1 MTSQSSKTKEI
12 TEKSITEFLDKD
24 YAAYGMYTIE
34 NRAIPSV
41 IDGFKPTQRKI
52 IYIANQ
58 VWKGGNDKPL
68 KVFQLGGKIASDA
81 QYHHGDTSLNS
92 GIISMAQTFKNSM
105 PLLDGIGQFGS
116 LRSPEPGAARYIST
130 KLNGNFRLLYKDFN
144 LLESQFEEGY
154 EIEPKYFLPIIPAVL
169 LNGSSGIAVGF
180 STNILNRNSIDLIDA
195 SMKSLEGKKF
205 SEPLPWWSAFNGIV
219 TKNEGETSSF
229 QIRGKFEVVNTTT
242 VKITELPPSMTYQK
256 YEAHL
261 NSLQDKGYI
270 QQYDDVSTKKEFTI
284 NIKFQRAELASR
296 IEKGQLEGLLKLVE
310 NETENLTCLD
320 ENGKLIIFKSTTELI
335 NYFVKF
341 RLSFYDKRKAKL
353 IEILLEQHKT
363 MSNRAKFIKMIIDGK
378 LKVSNR
384 PKADIID
391 DMEKAKFEKKED
403 TFDYLLNMS
412 IYSMTKERYEEL
424 LKQIGENETEL
435 TRIESI
441 LPKDMYRDDLK
452 ELRKKL
458 AK

>member
-1 MTSQSSKTKEI
+1 MKI
-12 TEKSITEFLDKD
+12 KSITKVILDSPKEFYDITVDKFHNFLIGD
-24 YAAYGMYTIE
+24 
-34 NRAIPSV
+34 S
-41 IDGFKPTQRKI
+41 KI
-52 IYIANQ
+52 VTHN
-58 VWKGGNDKPL
+58 
-68 KVFQLGGKIASDA
+68 
-81 QYHHGDTSLNS
+81 TSLNS

-180 STNILNRNSIDLIDA
+180 STNILNRNAIDLIDA

-284 NIKFQRAELASR
+284 NIKFQRSELASR

-384 PKADIID
+384 PKADIIE

-403 TFDYLLNMS
+403 AFDYLLNMS

-424 LKQIGENETEL
+424 LKQIAENEIEL

>member
-1 MTSQSSKTKEI
+1 
-12 TEKSITEFLDKD
+12 
-24 YAAYGMYTIE
+24 
-34 NRAIPSV
+34 
-41 IDGFKPTQRKI
+41 
-52 IYIANQ
+52 
-58 VWKGGNDKPL
+58 
-68 KVFQLGGKIASDA
+68 
-81 QYHHGDTSLNS
+81 
-92 GIISMAQTFKNSM
+92 
-105 PLLDGIGQFGS
+105 
-116 LRSPEPGAARYIST
+116 
-130 KLNGNFRLLYKDFN
+130 

-154 EIEPKYFLPIIPAVL
+154 EIEPTYFLPIIPAVL

-180 STNILNRNSIDLIDA
+180 STNILNRNAIDLIDA

-341 RLSFYDKRKAKL
+341 RLSFYDKRKAKM

-378 LKVSNR
+378 LKISNR
-384 PKADIID
+384 PKADIIL
-391 DMEKAKFEKKED
+391 DMEKAKFETKD
-403 TFDYLLNMS
+403 DAFDYLLNMS
-412 IYSMTKERYEEL
+412 IYSMTKERYDEL
-424 LKQIGENETEL
+424 LKQIGENEIEL
-435 TRIESI
+435 KRIEAI
-441 LPKDMYRDDLK
+441 LPKDMYREDLK